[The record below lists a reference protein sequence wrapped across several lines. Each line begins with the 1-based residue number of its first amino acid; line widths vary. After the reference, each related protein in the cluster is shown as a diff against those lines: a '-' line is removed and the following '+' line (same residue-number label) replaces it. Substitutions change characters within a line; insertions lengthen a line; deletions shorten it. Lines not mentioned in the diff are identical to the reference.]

1 MISKSTSEV
10 LRIFSIILL
19 ITIGFN
25 AIAAGYSFITDPSG
39 QGIGMSADYLKH
51 SPFINFLIPG
61 ILLFTANGM
70 LGLITAW
77 IAFKKLK
84 AYRLFI
90 IVQGFILLGWILI
103 QVMLVRDF
111 NLLHFI
117 CLVFGVLLVT
127 IGWLLYSR
135 ND

>member
-1 MISKSTSEV
+1 MISKSTSEGLRLFAIV
-10 LRIFSIILL
+10 LLV
-19 ITIGFN
+19 TIGFN

-39 QGIGMSADYLKH
+39 HGIGMSTDYLRH
-51 SPFINFLIPG
+51 SPFNNFLFPG
-61 ILLFTANGM
+61 LLLFTANGI

-90 IVQGFILLGWILI
+90 IIQGFILLGWILI

-111 NLLHFI
+111 NLMHFI
-117 CLVFGVLLVT
+117 SLVFGILLVAV
-127 IGWLLYSR
+127 GWLLYSR
-135 ND
+135 KD